1 MIPFS
6 RLTHGWFFGFSLSFM
21 SLSVLKG
28 TGHLFFIISPSLGLS
43 KVLSWFNWGYRFWGR
58 INDKG
63 PPHCVKQGYMN
74 SLWVNSGDLNIDY
87 WLKWYSLSF
96 STEKKK
102 SHFSCQKLLFYKWDT
117 IQLTS
122 KGRELNFTFQKDG
135 YQVISGHTN

>member
-102 SHFSCQKLLFYKWDT
+102 SFLLPEVALLQVRYNPADIQGEGAKFHLSEGWLSSNKWT
-117 IQLTS
+117 
-122 KGRELNFTFQKDG
+122 
-135 YQVISGHTN
+135 Y